1 MFTSPKV
8 TKQDIPGRAIGAL
21 PAPTLRTR
29 LDWRAFLQTLPVLFK
44 LRIVSLLLLAAT
56 GGAFLGAGGW
66 PGSDTL
72 ILLWLTGGLAAA
84 GSSALN
90 QYLERD
96 TDKLMKRTRNRP
108 LASGIITRAGWVP
121 YLAVAMILL
130 PSLAV
135 LPFNP
140 ALTFFLLL
148 GALIYVGLYTIWLKP
163 RTLLNIVLGGAAG
176 SAAVLSGS
184 AAAGTWN
191 DPGAVTLALL
201 LFLWTPCHFWSL
213 AIVYRDDYR
222 RGDIPMLPA
231 QTGLRFA
238 AWWVLLHT
246 IATGLAAL
254 MLAWHPALSWLYL
267 LPISAATLDL
277 LVRNIRLLLQPGA
290 KEAFSLFKA
299 SNLYLALI
307 LLMIGIDVLV

>member
-8 TKQDIPGRAIGAL
+8 TKQDIPARAISAL
-21 PAPTLRTR
+21 PSPTIRTR
-29 LDWRAFLQTLPVLFK
+29 LDWRTLLQTLPVLFK

-56 GGAFLGAGGW
+56 GGAFLGANGW

-72 ILLWLTGGLAAA
+72 IVLWLTGGLAAA

-96 TDKLMKRTRNRP
+96 SDRMMKRTRKRP
-108 LASGIITRAGWVP
+108 LVSGVIARPGWVS
-121 YLAVAMILL
+121 YVAALMILV
-130 PSLAV
+130 PSLTV

-148 GALIYVGLYTIWLKP
+148 GAVIYVGLYTLWLKP

-191 DPGAVTLALL
+191 DPGAVILALL
-201 LFLWTPCHFWSL
+201 VFLWTPSHFWSL

-222 RGDIPMLPA
+222 RGGIPMLPT
-231 QTGLRFA
+231 QTSLRFA

-246 IATGLAAL
+246 VATALAAL
-254 MLAWHPALSWLYL
+254 ILAAHPALGWLYL
-267 LPISAATLDL
+267 LPVIVATVDL
-277 LVRNIRLLLQPGA
+277 MIRNIRLLLRPGA

-307 LLMIGIDVLV
+307 LFMICLDALV

>member
-8 TKQDIPGRAIGAL
+8 TEQDIPGRAMSAL
-21 PAPTLRTR
+21 PSAPLWTR
-29 LDWRAFLQTLPVLFK
+29 LDWRIFLQTLPVLFK

-56 GGAFLGAGGW
+56 GGAFLGASGW
-66 PGSDTL
+66 PGSETL
-72 ILLWLTGGLAAA
+72 ILLWITGGLAAA
-84 GSSALN
+84 GSSAFN

-96 TDKLMKRTRNRP
+96 ADKLMKRTRQRP
-108 LASGIITRAGWVP
+108 LASGTITRAGWVP
-121 YLAVAMILL
+121 YLASAMILL

-148 GALIYVGLYTIWLKP
+148 GAVIYIGLYTLWLKP

-201 LFLWTPCHFWSL
+201 VFLWTPCHFWSL

-222 RGDIPMLPA
+222 RGGIPMLPA

-246 IATGLAAL
+246 VATALAAL
-254 MLAWHPALSWLYL
+254 MLAWHPALGWLYL
-267 LPISAATLDL
+267 LPVGMATIDL
-277 LVRNIRLLLQPGA
+277 LARNIRLLIRPGT

-307 LLMIGIDVLV
+307 LLMICLDALI